1 MQITKS
7 FISRNNTAS
16 ITCPQC
22 RKSRNINVEKYRYRR
37 HTIKVRCSCHHNFA
51 VLLDFRKHFRKETN
65 LEGTFVLVPPGVG
78 SGKLNVLNLSK
89 IGIGFSIGFAADG
102 AYRIVPGHKVRVTF
116 QLDNKKQTVISKT
129 VTIRTINDTYIGGEF
144 DLNEAFD
151 KDLGFYL
158 RF

>member
-7 FISRNNTAS
+7 FISRYNTAS
-16 ITCPQC
+16 ITCPKC

-37 HTIKVRCSCHHNFA
+37 HTIKVRCSCHHHFA

-65 LEGTFVLVPPGVG
+65 LDGAFVMVPPGVG
-78 SGKLNVLNLSK
+78 SGKLNVLNISK
-89 IGIGFSIGFAADG
+89 IGIGFTIGFAVDG
-102 AYRIVPGHKVRVTF
+102 VHTIVPGQKVRVTF
-116 QLDNKKQTVISKT
+116 QLDNKKQSIINKT
-129 VTIRTINDTYIGGEF
+129 VTIRTVNDTYIGGEF
-144 DLNEAFD
+144 DLNEAFE

>member
-16 ITCPQC
+16 ITCPKC
-22 RKSRNINVEKYRYRR
+22 RKTRNINVEKYRFRR
-37 HTIKVRCSCHHNFA
+37 HTIKVRCSCNHSFA

-65 LEGTFVLVPPGVG
+65 LDGTFVMVPPGVG

-89 IGIGFSIGFAADG
+89 IGIGFTIGFAVDG
-102 AYRIVPGHKVRVTF
+102 AHKIVPGHKVRVTF
-116 QLDNKKQTVISKT
+116 QLDNKKQTVINKN
-129 VTIRTINDTYIGGEF
+129 VIIRAVSDNYIGGEF
-144 DLNEAFD
+144 DVNQAFE